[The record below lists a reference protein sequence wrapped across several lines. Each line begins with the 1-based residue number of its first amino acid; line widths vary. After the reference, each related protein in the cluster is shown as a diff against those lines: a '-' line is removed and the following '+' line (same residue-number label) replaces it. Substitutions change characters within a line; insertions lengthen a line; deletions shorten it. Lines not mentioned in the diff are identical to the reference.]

1 MTFDTEQELEQ
12 INRYTRKTLTEDDVY
27 RFTLTLCDNEI
38 DRDLERFTPAA
49 LEELAALF
57 VGKTG
62 IFDHSCKSE
71 QQSARLYHCWVE
83 TDKTRATS
91 CGEAYTCL
99 KARAYM
105 VRTKENEGLIAEIE
119 GGIKKEVSVGCA
131 MGSLCC
137 SVCGADR
144 RTAGC
149 EHIKGRTYNGRLC
162 HDVLSDATDAY
173 EWSFV
178 AVPAQ
183 REAGVTKAF
192 SKEAPMTESILE
204 TVKSAKTEGAADGAA
219 GGHCFARAG
228 GRGRKGVPRKAAFGD
243 RALCADRAA
252 ADRQV
257 PVRAGLRRYADS
269 RAGISLAVAAEA
281 DEVHAAQKAAAF
293 RSGAETDNGQPRIL
307 YLTEVI

>member
-1 MTFDTEQELEQ
+1 MTIDTAKEMEQ
-12 INRYTRKTLTEDDVY
+12 INRYTRRPLTEDDVY

-38 DRDLERFTPAA
+38 DRDFERFTPAA
-49 LEELAALF
+49 LGELSALF
-57 VGKTG
+57 LGKTG
-62 IFDHSCKSE
+62 LFDHSCKSE
-71 QQSARLYHCWVE
+71 QQSARLFSCWVE
-83 TDKTRATS
+83 TDKTRVTS
-91 CGEAYTCL
+91 CGEVYTCL

-105 VRTKENEGLIAEIE
+105 VRTKENEALIAEIE

-149 EHIKGRTYNGRLC
+149 EHVKGRTYNGRLC

-192 SKEAPMTESILE
+192 EKEAPMTESILE
-204 TVKSAKTEGAADGAA
+204 TVKSAKNELRLTKAQITILQRDIADLEQAGADAKAYREKLLSEIGRSVLIALPQVDKSLFLQGCGAMPIHALETLSQSLQKQTRALLPTRQQLGAAEP
-219 GGHCFARAG
+219 
-228 GRGRKGVPRKAAFGD
+228 K
-243 RALCADRAA
+243 AA
-252 ADRQV
+252 ADN
-257 PVRAGLRRYADS
+257 
-269 RAGISLAVAAEA
+269 
-281 DEVHAAQKAAAF
+281 HAF
-293 RSGAETDNGQPRIL
+293 CI
-307 YLTEVI
+307 

>member
-1 MTFDTEQELEQ
+1 MTFDTAKEMEQ
-12 INRYTRKTLTEDDVY
+12 INRYTRRPLTEDDVY

-38 DRDLERFTPAA
+38 DRDFERFTPAA
-49 LEELAALF
+49 LGELAALF
-57 VGKTG
+57 LGKTG
-62 IFDHSCKSE
+62 LFDHSCKSE
-71 QQSARLYHCWVE
+71 QQSARLFSCWVE
-83 TDKTRATS
+83 TDKTRVTS
-91 CGEAYTCL
+91 CGEVYTCL

-105 VRTKENEGLIAEIE
+105 VRTKENEALIAEIE

-192 SKEAPMTESILE
+192 SKEEPMKETILE
-204 TVKSAKTEGAADGAA
+204 TVKSAEGELTLTKKQLMALQKQIGELEQAGADAKA
-219 GGHCFARAG
+219 YREKLLSEI
-228 GRGRKGVPRKAAFGD
+228 GRCVLIALPQVDKSLFLQGCGDMPIHALETLSQSLQKQTKAMLPAKQQ
-243 RALCADRAA
+243 L
-252 ADRQV
+252 
-257 PVRAGLRRYADS
+257 S
-269 RAGISLAVAAEA
+269 AAEA
-281 DEVHAAQKAAAF
+281 KPT
-293 RSGAETDNGQPRIL
+293 TDNHAFCI
-307 YLTEVI
+307 